1 MDYDHS
7 SDAWFCASC
16 GSRVTSEAI
25 QMSAAPAYRP
35 SMDPLVA
42 GMQALMDYEIEGVN
56 RGDGRI
62 AVEYPRPR
70 R

>member
-1 MDYDHS
+1 MDYDHQ
-7 SDAWFCASC
+7 SDAWFCAC
-16 GSRVTSEAI
+16 GARITPLAI

-56 RGDGRI
+56 KGHGRI
-62 AVEYPRPR
+62 AVEYPRR
-70 R
+70 RR